1 MPPWGGE
8 LLIEMLE
15 LADFSKMKS
24 KWILGYSDISVLL
37 LAVTLKTGIA
47 TAHGTNFIDLRGE
60 ETDPT
65 TAMWDKVLSTSSGGT
80 VIQSSSQ
87 QYQLEWGGEPSPHV
101 FNLTEATN
109 WKTVGNHAIAM
120 QGRLLGAALTL
131 SGI

>member
-15 LADFSKMKS
+15 LVDFSKMKS

-60 ETDPT
+60 QTDPT
-65 TAMWDKVLSTSSGGT
+65 TSMWEKVLSTPSGGA
-80 VIQSSSQ
+80 VLQQSSQ
-87 QYQLEWGGEPSPHV
+87 QYQLEWGGEPSPMCSTLQKQ
-101 FNLTEATN
+101 LTGRR
-109 WKTVGNHAIAM
+109 WAISLSPC
-120 QGRLLGAALTL
+120 RGACWGLH
-131 SGI
+131 